1 MAFSNIEGD
10 FICEACGKH
19 FIKRQSFFAHK
30 GSHSK
35 KKKRVPWNKG
45 LTKESDARVKK
56 AGETYSQTQK
66 GAKRNALSSEHKIS
80 ISKSMS
86 KAHQEGRAHNIGKSR
101 WNSKQSYPESFFEKV
116 IINEFSDKNYKTEF
130 NVGVYSID
138 FAWPEKKLAIEI
150 DGSQHLL
157 EERKMKDDQKDKLLH
172 QEG

>member
-66 GAKRNALSSEHKIS
+66 GVKRNALSSEHKIS

-116 IINEFSDKNYKTEF
+116 IISAKKQLSCSICNPDAGQLSILQQPRIKNETKYTGENHGLYSD
-130 NVGVYSID
+130 
-138 FAWPEKKLAIEI
+138 
-150 DGSQHLL
+150 
-157 EERKMKDDQKDKLLH
+157 
-172 QEG
+172 